1 MTEVLEVEATNGR
14 TGVESSDSEGERNL
28 SDGVEAGVVVP
39 CKFIS
44 ARGDRLGVKMRG
56 AILIECLKSTK
67 YL

>member
-1 MTEVLEVEATNGR
+1 MAAQGWRAATQR
-14 TGVESSDSEGERNL
+14 GERNL

-39 CKFIS
+39 CEFIS